1 MNIKRMMYMFPFSI
15 STWSMRESLGPLRW
29 TVWNEEAKRQEIR
42 EEAKPQELEL
52 ADLPEEARQNGLGYL
67 EVCHFQF
74 PSTDEAYLLKL
85 KDSFE
90 KAGVGFLTLL
100 VDYGDISSPD
110 EVRRDSDIAYL
121 RGWIDVAAKAGAQA
135 VRIVAGE
142 QPAGDAAAI
151 ERSCSALRQLAQYG
165 AERGVR
171 VVTENFRPLTSTVSS
186 WGSVLDQAGGT
197 VPTIIDF
204 GNFQAEEKAEGVAY
218 GAAKAHSI
226 HAKPDYHADGS
237 VDTEDLRSMFQILKE
252 RGCQVPVS
260 IIADKGETRWDRI
273 NAIKSLISA
282 M

>member
-135 VRIVAGE
+135 VRIVAGSNR
-142 QPAGDAAAI
+142 PAMPSPSREAAAHSGGW
-151 ERSCSALRQLAQYG
+151 RSTGRSGECGSSRKTSGRSLRRSAAGAPSWTRQA
-165 AERGVR
+165 VR
-171 VVTENFRPLTSTVSS
+171 C
-186 WGSVLDQAGGT
+186 
-197 VPTIIDF
+197 
-204 GNFQAEEKAEGVAY
+204 
-218 GAAKAHSI
+218 
-226 HAKPDYHADGS
+226 
-237 VDTEDLRSMFQILKE
+237 LRSSTSAIFK
-252 RGCQVPVS
+252 RRRKR
-260 IIADKGETRWDRI
+260 KGLLTARQGAF
-273 NAIKSLISA
+273 NSC
-282 M
+282 